1 MSSLY
6 HECNIGTFRDTYMV
20 DKEYYAQLELGMIS
34 SKDKPIRESPTVFY
48 SLDKDVLGQVL
59 TDLESMYVCIS
70 INE

>member
-1 MSSLY
+1 
-6 HECNIGTFRDTYMV
+6 MV
-20 DKEYYAQLELGMIS
+20 DKEYYAQLELKDWMIS